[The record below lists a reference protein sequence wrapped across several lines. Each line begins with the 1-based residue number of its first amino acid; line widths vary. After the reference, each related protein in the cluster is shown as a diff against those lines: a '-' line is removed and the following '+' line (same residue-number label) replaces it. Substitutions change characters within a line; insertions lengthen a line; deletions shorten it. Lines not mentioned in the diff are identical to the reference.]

1 MEMFNPDSLALPDA
15 ALAFAALGS
24 EPRLQVLITLV
35 RAGEGGLATG
45 ELAARSGISGSTL
58 THHLRALAQAGLVA
72 QVKRGRS
79 IVCSATFEQVQ
90 LLSSFL
96 LSECCQDC
104 QLAPHSEH
112 AFEQAQGH

>member
-1 MEMFNPDSLALPDA
+1 MEMLNPDSLALPNA

-58 THHLRALAQAGLVA
+58 THHLRALAQAGLVV
-72 QVKRGRS
+72 QEKRGRS
-79 IVCSATFEQVQ
+79 IVCSATFDQVQ
-90 LLSSFL
+90 LLSDFL

-104 QLAPHSEH
+104 QGCRHTEHHLA
-112 AFEQAQGH
+112 QAQGH